1 MEEAGSAA
9 EEGGEVEE
17 VTGVLVPHGAEEAEG
32 CATARRGGARR
43 GKAAAAAVVRS
54 GRRRRRR

>member
-9 EEGGEVEE
+9 EEGGEVE
-17 VTGVLVPHGAEEAEG
+17 VTGVLVNHGAEEAEG